1 MGAFTVNEHP
11 TYASQQNMHLELAAG
26 EFDAFLGILI
36 LMGFHRLPT
45 MRSYFSTNE
54 NFRVERV
61 TKFFTLKR
69 FLKVLRLLHLNNN
82 ENMPQPKTPY
92 FDGCIN

>member
-1 MGAFTVNEHP
+1 
-11 TYASQQNMHLELAAG
+11 MHLELAAG
-26 EFDAFLGILI
+26 EFDAFLDILI

-61 TKFFTLKR
+61 TKFFY
-69 FLKVLRLLHLNNN
+69 
-82 ENMPQPKTPY
+82 PKTLLESSQ
-92 FDGCIN
+92 IAASE